1 MLRLFGATRHFRIE
15 IQLRQ
20 SRTAG
25 TPFLHMITSGAT
37 SLRVLFRENIVP
49 VFFVLLVIVAVEVSD
64 KHWDYISFDKPGFS
78 LTALGLLTTA
88 FSIFLVFRV
97 NEAYARWWEAR
108 ILWGGVVNYSR
119 TFARQATTLLESD
132 DERLHDWQQELV
144 YRHLAYINAV
154 RKTLRKEEGWDEL
167 APYVS
172 EAELSHLKTKAN
184 KATQLLQTQGE
195 RVAELRELGV
205 IDQFGHLMFDNSLS
219 ELYNLQGGCERI
231 KNTVFPDRVAYFTR
245 LIAWSMAVLIPVCV
259 LEADNSEMSYD
270 FLDFLLIPA
279 IMLIFIVTERLGA
292 DLKNPF
298 ESMPNDTP
306 MTALCRTIEI
316 DLRQQLGETSVPEP
330 IQPVRGVLM

>member
-1 MLRLFGATRHFRIE
+1 
-15 IQLRQ
+15 
-20 SRTAG
+20 
-25 TPFLHMITSGAT
+25 MIISGAT

-49 VFFVLLVIVAVEVSD
+49 VAFVLLVIGIVEVSD
-64 KHWDYISFDKPGFS
+64 NYFDYITFDKPGFS

-97 NEAYARWWEAR
+97 NEAYSRWWEAR

-119 TFARQATTLLESD
+119 TWARQVTTLLTSD
-132 DERLHDWQQELV
+132 NPELPDWKRELV
-144 YRHLAYINAV
+144 YRHAAYINAV
-154 RKTLRKEEGWDEL
+154 RKTLRREEGWEELGPYVTDAEL
-167 APYVS
+167 AQ
-172 EAELSHLKTKAN
+172 LKPKAN

-195 RVAELRELGV
+195 RIAELRELGV
-205 IDQFGHLMFDNSLS
+205 IDQFGHLMLDRTLS

-245 LIAWSMAVLIPVCV
+245 LIAWSMAVLVPVCV
-259 LEADNSEMSYD
+259 LEADDKEMSYD
-270 FLDFLLIPA
+270 FLDFILIPA

-298 ESMPNDTP
+298 ECQPNDTP

-316 DLRQQLGETSVPEP
+316 DLRQQLGETEVPEP
-330 IQPVRGVLM
+330 LKPVDGVLM

>member
-1 MLRLFGATRHFRIE
+1 
-15 IQLRQ
+15 
-20 SRTAG
+20 
-25 TPFLHMITSGAT
+25 MITSGAT
-37 SLRVLFRENIVP
+37 SLRVLFRENITP
-49 VFFVLLVIVAVEVSD
+49 VAFVLLVIAAVEVSD
-64 KHWDYISFDKPGFS
+64 KYLDYITFEKPGFS

-97 NEAYARWWEAR
+97 NEAYGRWWEAR

-119 TFARQATTLLESD
+119 TWARQVTTLLRSEGSGL
-132 DERLHDWQQELV
+132 EEWKRELV

-154 RKTLRKEEGWDEL
+154 RMTLRREEDWDDL
-167 APYVS
+167 ALYVS
-172 EAELSHLKTKAN
+172 ASELSSLTMTAN

-195 RVAELRELGV
+195 RIAELRDQGA
-205 IDQFGHLMFDNSLS
+205 IDQFGHLMLDNTLS

-245 LIAWSMAVLIPVCV
+245 LIAWAMAVLIPVCV
-259 LEADNSEMSYD
+259 LEADANELSYD
-270 FLDFLLIPA
+270 FLDFVLIPT

-298 ESMPNDTP
+298 ENMPNDTP

-316 DLRQQLGETSVPEP
+316 DLRQQLGESDVPP
-330 IQPVRGVLM
+330 PLQPVNGVLM